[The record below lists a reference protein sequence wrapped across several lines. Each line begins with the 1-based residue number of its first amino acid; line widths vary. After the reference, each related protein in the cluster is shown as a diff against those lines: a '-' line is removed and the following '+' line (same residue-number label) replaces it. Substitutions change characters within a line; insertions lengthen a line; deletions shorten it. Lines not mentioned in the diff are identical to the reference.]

1 MRFYVCSPQC
11 TCQNKNI
18 EKYFPSASLGDRFHL
33 KESLGRP
40 KPNVEVKRHVSD
52 ASIKPS
58 NLGAELSRDQVVHA
72 CSFAHTRMRFLSNS
86 LRQIFLSVFLCL
98 ALAFSTSAQEKEEK
112 KSNIAIS
119 GFIDAYYGY
128 DFNRPTD
135 EKRLPFLY
143 NHTRANEFAI
153 NLALVTVNFEKGR
166 FRANVGIQQG
176 TYAQDNY
183 SAEPKLLRWL
193 NQANAGFALNTSKSV
208 WLDAGLMPSHIGFEN
223 AISTKN
229 RTLSRSLIAENSPYF
244 LTGAKLGW
252 QADERW
258 YFSFWV
264 VNGWQVVQ
272 GIEGNSIPSIGTQ
285 ANFKW
290 SPELTLNWS
299 TLVGNNYPDETRRLR
314 YFSNHYLIWKPTPL
328 WGIIAGVDLG
338 WEQQAKNSSNS
349 SFWSGG
355 SLILSYELTA
365 NWKAAIR
372 GEYYFDPDGVMATN
386 QNGAGLKTSG
396 FSLNLDRNFGN
407 NFIFRVESRYL
418 ISPESQF
425 LSESRSSNSDFF
437 LLASISIHL
446 H

>member
-1 MRFYVCSPQC
+1 MEFFTFSPLR
-11 TCQNKNI
+11 I
-18 EKYFPSASLGDRFHL
+18 LF
-33 KESLGRP
+33 
-40 KPNVEVKRHVSD
+40 V
-52 ASIKPS
+52 
-58 NLGAELSRDQVVHA
+58 
-72 CSFAHTRMRFLSNS
+72 FLFINS
-86 LRQIFLSVFLCL
+86 L
-98 ALAFSTSAQEKEEK
+98 AFAAYSQEKEET
-112 KSNIAIS
+112 KSNFRIS

-128 DFNRPTD
+128 DFNSPET

-143 NHTRANEFAI
+143 NHTRAKQFAI
-153 NLALVTVNFEKGR
+153 NLGLVTANFEKGR
-166 FRANVGIQQG
+166 FRANLGIQQG

-193 NQANAGFALNTSKSV
+193 NQANAGFALNTSKTV

-264 VNGWQVVQ
+264 ANGWQVVQ
-272 GIEGNSIPSIGTQ
+272 AIEDNSIPSIGTQ
-285 ANFKW
+285 ANFEW
-290 SPELTLNWS
+290 SPKLTLNWS
-299 TLVGNNYPDETRRLR
+299 TLIGNNYPDETRRLR
-314 YFSNHYLIWKPTPL
+314 YFSNHYLIWNPTSL
-328 WGIIAGVDLG
+328 WEIIAGVDLG
-338 WEQQAKNSSNS
+338 WEQQSKISTNS

-355 SLILSYELTA
+355 SLILGYELST

-372 GEYYFDPDGVMATN
+372 GEYYTDPDGVIATN

-396 FSLNLDRNFGN
+396 FSLNLDRSFRDYL
-407 NFIFRVESRYL
+407 IFRVESRYL

-425 LSESRSSNSDFF
+425 LSESRPSNSDFF